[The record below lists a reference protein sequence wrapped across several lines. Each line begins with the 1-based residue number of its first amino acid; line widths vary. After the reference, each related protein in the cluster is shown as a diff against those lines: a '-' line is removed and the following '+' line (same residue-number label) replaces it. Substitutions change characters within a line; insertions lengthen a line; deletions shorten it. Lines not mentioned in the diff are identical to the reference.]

1 MDQIRISDITMKQT
15 GKELT
20 LSFKEKLEIPKLLD
34 KLNIDVIEIEGIEH
48 PKIDA
53 LRIKSVASAVKNS
66 VVAVPVALSEDSV
79 EATWNALKEA
89 KQPRLQVFASVSP
102 VQMEYL
108 FHKKPDAMLKAIEE
122 IVTACRAKTEEVEFI
137 ADDAT
142 RSDSA
147 FLYKAVKTAIAA
159 GAKIVTVCDATGS
172 ILPDE
177 LGAFLDA
184 LYENVEELKDVVLGV
199 SCCNELAMADACAIE
214 SIKHGVREIKAAA
227 YPVNQISLPHIARLL
242 STKGDAFGVTS
253 SVRTV
258 EMKRIIKQ
266 IDWICQTNRSKTSPF
281 DNSVQEDVAVEEIK
295 LTGHDN
301 MTAVLKAVEKL
312 GYDLSEEDS
321 ANVWAAFQK
330 IAATK
335 DEISSKELDTIV
347 ASAAMQVP
355 ATYVLNSYNITASN
369 ASSSMAHMKMEKD
382 GQILEGI
389 ALGDGPIAAAFLA
402 LENILGCHY
411 ELDDFQIRSVT
422 EGREAM
428 GDALVKLRS
437 NGKLYSGRGTS
448 TDIVGSS
455 IQAYI
460 SALNKIVYEEA
471 ED

>member
-15 GKELT
+15 GKEFS

-34 KLNIDVIEIEGIEH
+34 KLGVNVIELEGIKQ
-48 PKIDA
+48 PKIDS
-53 LRIKSVASAVKNS
+53 LRIKSVASTVKNS
-66 VVAVPVALSEDSV
+66 IVAVPVSLSNESV
-79 EATWNALKEA
+79 DMTWNALKEA
-89 KQPRLQVFASVSP
+89 KHPRLQVFASVSP

-108 FHKKPDAMLKAIEE
+108 FHKKPAVMLEAIKET
-122 IVTACRAKTEEVEFI
+122 ITACCKKTSDVEFI

-147 FLYKAVKTAIAA
+147 FLYKVIEEVIAA
-159 GAKIVTVCDATGS
+159 GAKTVTVCDATGA

-177 LGAFLDA
+177 LGSFIDN
-184 LYENVEELKDVVLGV
+184 LYENVPALKDVVLGV
-199 SCCNELAMADACAIE
+199 ACSNELAMADACAIAA
-214 SIKHGVREIKAAA
+214 IKHGVREIKAAA
-227 YPVNQISLPHIARLL
+227 YQVNQISLPHISRLL
-242 STKGDAFGVTS
+242 ATKGDSCGVTC

-258 EMKRIIKQ
+258 EMNRIIKQ
-266 IDWICQTNRSKTSPF
+266 ITWMCQTSRSKNSPF
-281 DNSVQEDVAVEEIK
+281 DNGVQEVVDGIS
-295 LTGHDN
+295 LTSHDN

-312 GYDLSEEDS
+312 GYDLSEEDG
-321 ANVWAAFQK
+321 AQVWDAFQK
-330 IAATK
+330 IAARK
-335 DEISSKELDTIV
+335 DVISSKELDTIV

-355 ATYVLNSYNITASN
+355 ATYVLNTYNITASN
-369 ASSSMAHMKMEKD
+369 TASSMAHMKLEKN
-382 GQILEGI
+382 GKLLEGI
-389 ALGDGPIAAAFLA
+389 ALGDGPVDAAFLA
-402 LENILGCHY
+402 LEHILGCHY

-428 GDALVKLRS
+428 GETVVKLRS

-471 ED
+471 QD

>member
-1 MDQIRISDITMKQT
+1 MDQIRISDVTMKQT
-15 GKELT
+15 GKEFT

-34 KLNIDVIEIEGIEH
+34 RLNVDVIELEGISQ

-53 LRIKSVASAVKNS
+53 LRIKSVASTVKNS
-66 VVAVPVALSEDSV
+66 IVAVPVALSTDSV
-79 EATWNALKEA
+79 DATWNALKEA
-89 KQPRLQVFASVSP
+89 KSPRLQVVASTSP

-108 FHKKPDAMLKAIEE
+108 FHKKPDAMLNAVEE
-122 IVTACRAKTEEVEFI
+122 TIAACSAKTADVEFI

-147 FLYKAVKTAIAA
+147 FLYKVIKTAIDA
-159 GAKIVTVCDATGS
+159 GAKTITVCDATGS

-177 LGAFLDA
+177 LSTFIDD
-184 LYENVEELKDVVLGV
+184 LYANVVELKDVVLGI
-199 SCCNELAMADACAIE
+199 SCSNELAMADACAIA
-214 SIKHGVREIKAAA
+214 SIRHGVREIKAAA
-227 YPVNQISLPHIARLL
+227 YPINQTSLPHVSRLL
-242 STKGDAFGVTS
+242 ATKGESFGVTC

-266 IDWICQTNRSKTSPF
+266 IDWMCQTSRSKNSPF
-281 DNSVQEDVAVEEIK
+281 DNGVQDVADDVAF
-295 LTGHDN
+295 TANDN
-301 MTAVLKAVEKL
+301 MATVLKAVEKL
-312 GYDLSEEDS
+312 GYDLSEEDK
-321 ANVWAAFQK
+321 AQVWDAFQK
-330 IAATK
+330 IAARK
-335 DEISSKELDTIV
+335 DAISSKELDTIV

-355 ATYVLNSYNITASN
+355 ATYVLNTYNITASN
-369 ASSSMAHMKMEKD
+369 TSSSMAYMKLDKN
-382 GQILEGI
+382 GQMLEGI
-389 ALGDGPIAAAFLA
+389 ALGDGPVDAAFLA

-428 GDALVKLRS
+428 GEAVVKLRS

-460 SALNKIVYEEA
+460 SAVNKIVYEEA
-471 ED
+471 EG

>member
-1 MDQIRISDITMKQT
+1 MDQIRISDVTMKQT
-15 GKELT
+15 GKEFS

-34 KLNIDVIEIEGIEH
+34 RLNVDVIELEGITQ

-53 LRIKSVASAVKNS
+53 LRIKSVASTVKNS
-66 VVAVPVALSEDSV
+66 IVAVPVALSTDSV
-79 EATWNALKEA
+79 DATWNALKEA
-89 KQPRLQVFASVSP
+89 KSPRLQVVASTSP

-108 FHKKPDAMLKAIEE
+108 FHKKPDAMLKAVEE
-122 IVTACRAKTEEVEFI
+122 TIAACSAKTADVEFI

-147 FLYKAVKTAIAA
+147 FLYKVIKTAIDA
-159 GAKIVTVCDATGS
+159 GAKTITVCDATGS

-177 LGAFLDA
+177 LSAFIDD
-184 LYENVEELKDVVLGV
+184 LYANVAELKDVVLGI
-199 SCCNELAMADACAIE
+199 SCSNELAMADACAIA
-214 SIKHGVREIKAAA
+214 SIQHGVREIKAAA
-227 YPVNQISLPHIARLL
+227 YPINQTSLPHVSRLL
-242 STKGDAFGVTS
+242 ATKGEAFGVTC

-266 IDWICQTNRSKTSPF
+266 IDWMCQTTRSKNSPF
-281 DNSVQEDVAVEEIK
+281 DNGVQDVADDVAF
-295 LTGHDN
+295 TANDN
-301 MTAVLKAVEKL
+301 MATVLKAVEKL
-312 GYDLSEEDS
+312 GYDLSEEDK
-321 ANVWAAFQK
+321 AQVWDAFQK
-330 IAATK
+330 IAARK
-335 DEISSKELDTIV
+335 DAISSKELDTIV

-355 ATYVLNSYNITASN
+355 ATYVLNTYNITASN
-369 ASSSMAHMKMEKD
+369 TSSSMAYMKLDKN
-382 GQILEGI
+382 GQMLEGI
-389 ALGDGPIAAAFLA
+389 ALGDGPVDAAFLA

-428 GDALVKLRS
+428 GEAVVKLRS

-460 SALNKIVYEEA
+460 SAVNKIVYEEA
-471 ED
+471 EG

>member
-15 GKELT
+15 GKDFT

-34 KLNIDVIEIEGIEH
+34 KLDVSVIELEGIEQ

-53 LRIKSVASAVKNS
+53 LRIKSVASTVKNS
-66 VVAVPVALSEDSV
+66 VVAVPVALSADGV
-79 EATWNALKEA
+79 EMTWNALKEA
-89 KQPRLQVFASVSP
+89 KHPRLQVFASVSP

-108 FHKKPDAMLKAIEE
+108 FHKKPDAMLRAVVETI
-122 IVTACRAKTEEVEFI
+122 TACCAKTEDVEFI

-147 FLYKAVKTAIAA
+147 FLYQIIQAAITA
-159 GAKIVTVCDATGS
+159 GAKTITVCDATGAM
-172 ILPDE
+172 LPDE
-177 LGAFLDA
+177 LGAFLDGI
-184 LYENVEELKDVVLGV
+184 YEHVPELQNVVLGV
-199 SCCNELAMADACAIE
+199 SCSNELAMADACAIAA
-214 SIKHGVREIKAAA
+214 IKHGVREIKAAA
-227 YPVNQISLPHIARLL
+227 YQINDISLPHVSKLL
-242 STKGDAFGVTS
+242 AAKADAFGVTC

-258 EMKRIIKQ
+258 EMKRIVKQ
-266 IDWICQTNRSKTSPF
+266 IAWMCETTRSKNSPF
-281 DNSVQEDVAVEEIK
+281 DNGVQDLTEDVA
-295 LTGHDN
+295 LTSHDT
-301 MTAVLKAVEKL
+301 MSTVLKAVEKL

-321 ANVWAAFQK
+321 AQVWDSFQK
-330 IAATK
+330 IAERK
-335 DEISSKELDTIV
+335 DAISSKELDTIV

-355 ATYVLNSYNITASN
+355 ATYVLDTYSITASN
-369 ASSSMAHMKMEKD
+369 SASSMAHMKLEKN
-382 GQILEGI
+382 GQTLEGI
-389 ALGDGPIAAAFLA
+389 ALGDGPVDAAFLA

-428 GDALVKLRS
+428 GETVVKLRS

-460 SALNKIVYEEA
+460 SAVNKIVYEEA
-471 ED
+471 DV

>member
-15 GKELT
+15 GKEFS

-34 KLNIDVIEIEGIEH
+34 KLGVTVIELEGIKQ

-53 LRIKSVASAVKNS
+53 LRIKSVASTVKNS
-66 VVAVPVALSEDSV
+66 IVAVPVSLTNESV
-79 EATWNALKEA
+79 DLTWNALKEA
-89 KQPRLQVFASVSP
+89 KHPRLQVFASVSP

-108 FHKKPDAMLKAIEE
+108 FHKKPAVMLQAIKDT
-122 IVTACRAKTEEVEFI
+122 ISACCAKTSDVEFI

-147 FLYKAVKTAIAA
+147 FLYKVIEEVIDA
-159 GAKIVTVCDATGS
+159 GATTVTVCDATGA

-177 LGAFLDA
+177 LGTFIDN
-184 LYENVEELKDVVLGV
+184 LYENIPTLKNVVLGI
-199 SCCNELAMADACAIE
+199 SCSNELAMADACAIAA
-214 SIKHGVREIKAAA
+214 IKHGVREIKAAA
-227 YPVNQISLPHIARLL
+227 YQVNQISLPHISRLL
-242 STKGDAFGVTS
+242 ATKGDSCGVTCA
-253 SVRTV
+253 VRTV
-258 EMKRIIKQ
+258 EMNRIIKQ
-266 IDWICQTNRSKTSPF
+266 ITWMCQTSRSKNSPF
-281 DNSVQEDVAVEEIK
+281 DNGVQDVVDGIS
-295 LTGHDN
+295 LTSHDN
-301 MTAVLKAVEKL
+301 MTTVLKAVEKL
-312 GYDLSEEDS
+312 GYDLSEEDG
-321 ANVWAAFQK
+321 AQVWDAFQK
-330 IAATK
+330 IAARK
-335 DEISSKELDTIV
+335 DAISSKELDTIV

-369 ASSSMAHMKMEKD
+369 TASSMAHMKLEKN
-382 GQILEGI
+382 GKLLEGI
-389 ALGDGPIAAAFLA
+389 ALGDGPVDAAFLA
-402 LENILGCHY
+402 LEHILGCHY

-428 GDALVKLRS
+428 GETVVKLRS

-471 ED
+471 QD